1 MTNGGSSPVF
11 MPVVNDRPEAGR
23 AELSQPN
30 PAELELSSNESN
42 QIKSNRRGVSK
53 LLWVFSLVEQQVE
66 IRGAGG
72 EMWTYP
78 CPWPRYLL
86 FSPFAPF
93 PPQAQLPL
101 GSNLL
106 LLGNKLKFSSARF
119 DLRSVTL
126 AFRLTSLVERKLVCA
141 HPASNTSPPSRPYL
155 PSDNPLGLLTSVA
168 SPSAR
173 ERCPGSSSHSRSVCS
188 DESREISKISI
199 ER

>member
-1 MTNGGSSPVF
+1 M
-11 MPVVNDRPEAGR
+11 EQAGR
-23 AELSQPN
+23 RRMRM
-30 PAELELSSNESN
+30 NES
-42 QIKSNRRGVSK
+42 GPTPALGHGT
-53 LLWVFSLVEQQVE
+53 LLLS
-66 IRGAGG
+66 
-72 EMWTYP
+72 P
-78 CPWPRYLL
+78 C
-86 FSPFAPF
+86 PF
-93 PPQAQLPL
+93 PPRKSKAPPQLPL
-101 GSNLL
+101 ASNLL

-141 HPASNTSPPSRPYL
+141 HPASNTFPFSRPHL

-173 ERCPGSSSHSRSVCS
+173 ERCPGSSSHSRSVCL